1 MSARE
6 GRETATV
13 EWQDYPLPA
22 GGPPGRVAVQV
33 ARSVASRALRTSRE
47 LLVALPPSYTAKAR
61 SYPVLYMQDGQNLF
75 DPATSHAGDW
85 GLTTTLDALA
95 GQGMEAIVVGIPNAG
110 RRRSYEYSPFRD
122 TIHGGGG
129 GGDRYLAFLVETVK
143 PLVDR
148 SFRTLPDRAHTVIA
162 GSSLGGL
169 ISLYALWRHAEV
181 FGTAG
186 VLSPALWFADRAM
199 LRYAERTA
207 PRVPGRIY
215 LDVGTGEGEEAVAD
229 ARALREIL
237 TRPGFARCTELAWVE
252 DEGGGHDE
260 EAWGRRFRAAM
271 PFLIGSRGAREP
283 GSQGCAAPP
292 SPLTP

>member
-1 MSARE
+1 M
-6 GRETATV
+6 
-13 EWQDYPLPA
+13 P
-22 GGPPGRVAVQV
+22 GPGAPGRIALRV
-33 ARSVASRALRTSRE
+33 ARGVTSRE
-47 LLVALPPSYTAKAR
+47 LRTTRDLVVALPPSYATGAR

-85 GLTTTLDALA
+85 GLPATLEALA
-95 GQGMEAIVVGIPNAG
+95 DRGVEAIAVGIPNAG

-129 GGDRYLAFLVETVK
+129 GGDRYLAFLVQTVK

-148 SFRTLPDRAHTVIA
+148 SFRTLPERAHTVIA

-181 FGTAG
+181 FGAAG

-207 PRVPGRIY
+207 PRLPGRIY
-215 LDVGTGEGEEAVAD
+215 LDVGTAEGEEAVAD

-237 TRPGFARCTELAWVE
+237 TRPGFARCSQLSWVE
-252 DEGGGHDE
+252 DEGAGHDE
-260 EAWGRRFRAAM
+260 AAWGVRFREAM
-271 PFLIGSRGAREP
+271 PFLLGGSE
-283 GSQGCAAPP
+283 
-292 SPLTP
+292 

>member
-1 MSARE
+1 MCARE
-6 GRETATV
+6 GREPAEV
-13 EWQDYPLPA
+13 EWQDHPLPA
-22 GGPPGRVAVQV
+22 GAPPVRVGLRVA
-33 ARSVASRALRTSRE
+33 RGVASRELRTSRD
-47 LLVALPPSYTAKAR
+47 LVAALPPSYAAGDR
-61 SYPVLYMQDGQNLF
+61 RYPVLYMQDGQNLF
-75 DPATSHAGDW
+75 DPATSHAADW
-85 GLTTTLDALA
+85 GLPATLDALA
-95 GQGMEAIVVGIPNAG
+95 DRGVEAIVVGIPNAG

-129 GGDRYLAFLVETVK
+129 GGDRYLAFLMRTVK

-148 SFRTLPDRAHTVIA
+148 SFRTLPERAHTVIA

-181 FGTAG
+181 FGAAG

-207 PRVPGRIY
+207 PRLPGRIY
-215 LDVGTGEGEEAVAD
+215 LDVGTGEGEEAVTD

-252 DEGGGHDE
+252 EEGGGHDE
-260 EAWGRRFRAAM
+260 GAWGRRFSHAL
-271 PFLIGSRGAREP
+271 PFLLGSSE
-283 GSQGCAAPP
+283 
-292 SPLTP
+292 

>member
-1 MSARE
+1 MSQ
-6 GRETATV
+6 TH
-13 EWQDYPLPA
+13 
-22 GGPPGRVAVQV
+22 PPGRTTLQV
-33 ARSVASRALRTSRE
+33 ARGVASRTLRTSRD
-47 LLVALPPSYTAKAR
+47 LLVALPPSYTAEAR

-85 GLTTTLDALA
+85 GLPATLDALA
-95 GQGMEAIVVGIPNAG
+95 DRGVEAIVVGIPNAG

-143 PLVDR
+143 RLVDR

-181 FGTAG
+181 FGAAG

-229 ARALREIL
+229 ARALHEIL

-260 EAWGRRFRAAM
+260 AAWGRRFGAAM
-271 PFLIGSRGAREP
+271 PFLVGAGEP
-283 GSQGCAAPP
+283 GSWGAGGTASSSLAP
-292 SPLTP
+292 